1 MLYMDDFNRTSS
13 TPPTNWALFQPLL
26 PSTGRITQYH
36 KSKLDARSRS
46 VAGKWDTHFCL
57 HLTSNDGEKKEL
69 DYAMAVFIPRP
80 PPFNLKSHGPSESHV
95 LASPLSLH
103 NLPNPH

>member
-1 MLYMDDFNRTSS
+1 MACPKIILGRSFIYPAKSALTVEMTALMLYMDDFNRTSS

-36 KSKLDARSRS
+36 KSKLDAWSRS

-57 HLTSNDGEKKEL
+57 HLSSNDGEKKEL
-69 DYAMAVFIPRP
+69 D
-80 PPFNLKSHGPSESHV
+80 
-95 LASPLSLH
+95 
-103 NLPNPH
+103 